1 MSGTQDLESYAK
13 PETALA
19 SAPEETALAP
29 APKETALALAPE
41 ETALSPELGELLTKI
56 NSDIIEKEYFPDRY
70 FKVSAYIISERVYE
84 LLNNMLNMSLVNCYR
99 VQSANPCPSYRD
111 IIGTIRRADTVAY
124 PDAAEKIVYLFG
136 GCVRDLVFNKFT
148 TYDKINDIDINY
160 TANYYN
166 VVDSLFKTYPTLII
180 SKSETTKYIVV
191 GNNKTVNSEYL
202 EGFVINRHTYTPRE
216 MECRCNSLSIYIPNS
231 PVDKYYLVDPFNGEG
246 LFDAENKIYHAPILN
261 KDIAKNELWDDWVSS
276 PNNYKLFFR
285 MIKFKAR
292 GYSIDIKTS
301 ITILNFW
308 KDKTKKSWSEIWKY
322 LNQANSDTYFNTYL
336 KDIFQKIEASP
347 IKAELKINY
356 EDFIKL
362 LISKGVIPVKEASSP
377 VQEDFEAK
385 AKEDFEAKA
394 KNKYYAG
401 RFAHLDVLVP
411 DLEYLIAQ
419 KERYISSDPHEI
431 SRIDSQ
437 IAEIKTKIE
446 EKLTPGTDEITNYPT
461 LYDALNKR
469 NTDLT
474 MRANAAIDAAKK
486 EAAQLEEDQRDAN
499 KLATKLA
506 KEFDQYVKS
515 MSQPPPV
522 TDRIQ
527 IFDEFFDDRTQIFD
541 EFFESKR
548 KKFGYERGENY
559 QEEMVKSVKEKLLKK
574 QQVIKFITSPTGGSK
589 KNKTHK
595 NKTYRNKT
603 YRNKRHRTKTHRNK
617 RHRTKTH
624 RTKTHRTKT
633 HKNKIY

>member
-13 PETALA
+13 PETEPAPA
-19 SAPEETALAP
+19 PAPEEAAP
-29 APKETALALAPE
+29 APA
-41 ETALSPELGELLTKI
+41 LGELLTKI
-56 NSDIIEKEYFPDRY
+56 NSDIIEKEYFPDKY
-70 FKVSAYIISERVYE
+70 FKVSAYKISERVYE
-84 LLNNMLNMSLVNCYR
+84 LLNNMLDMRLIGCHR
-99 VQSANPCPSYRD
+99 VQSADPCPRYID
-111 IIGTIRRADTVAY
+111 IIGTIRMADKRAYRDK
-124 PDAAEKIVYLFG
+124 PEKIVYLFG
-136 GCVRDLVFNKFT
+136 GCVRDLVFNNFT
-148 TYDKINDIDINY
+148 TYDNINDIDINY
-160 TANYYN
+160 TANYFN
-166 VVDSLFKTYPTLII
+166 VVDSLLQTYPKLII
-180 SKSETTKYIVV
+180 SKSESTRYIVV
-191 GNNKTVNSEYL
+191 GNNKTDNEYL
-202 EGFVINRHTYTPRE
+202 EGFVINRHTYIPSE
-216 MECRCNSLSIYIPNS
+216 MECRCNSLSIHIPNLQN
-231 PVDKYYLVDPFNGEG
+231 DRYYLVDPFNGEG
-246 LFDAENKIYHAPILN
+246 LTDAKNKIYHAPILN
-261 KDIAKNELWDDWVSS
+261 KDIAENRLWDEWVSS

-285 MIKFKAR
+285 MIKFKNK

-308 KDKTKKSWSEIWKY
+308 KDKPKTSWSEIWKY
-322 LNQANSDTYFNTYL
+322 LHEENRDIYFGRDL
-336 KDIFQKIEASP
+336 KEIFDNIASSS
-347 IKAELKINY
+347 IKDELKINY
-356 EDFIKL
+356 RGFIKV
-362 LISKGVIPVKEASSP
+362 LIRKGVIPQEDSSP
-377 VQEDFEAK
+377 VVEQDAEAQAK
-385 AKEDFEAKA
+385 AKAKQDSEAEAK
-394 KNKYYAG
+394 KQYYAN

-411 DLEYLIAQ
+411 DLENLIAQ
-419 KERYISSDPHEI
+419 KETYISTDIREI
-431 SRIDSQ
+431 SRIDKQ
-437 IAEIKTKIE
+437 IDDIKRKIDD
-446 EKLTPGTDEITNYPT
+446 KLAHGTDEIGDYPT
-461 LYDALNKR
+461 LYDELNKR

-474 MRANAAIDAAKK
+474 MRADAAIDAAKK

-603 YRNKRHRTKTHRNK
+603 YRNKRHRTKRHRTKTHRNK

-624 RTKTHRTKT
+624 RNKT